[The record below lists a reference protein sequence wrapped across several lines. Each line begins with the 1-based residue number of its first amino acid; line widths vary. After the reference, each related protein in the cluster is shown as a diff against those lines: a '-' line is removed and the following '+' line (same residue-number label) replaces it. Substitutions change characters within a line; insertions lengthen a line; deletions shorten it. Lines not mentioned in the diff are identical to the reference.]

1 MQKNHFSQN
10 LKHYRKI
17 NFMSQ
22 EQLAEK
28 LHVTHQTIS
37 NYENRAR
44 ICDIDMLINIA
55 DVFEITVDELVR

>member
-1 MQKNHFSQN
+1 
-10 LKHYRKI
+10 
-17 NFMSQ
+17 MSQ